1 MKTSAAEKPVQK
13 ARRPFP
19 LFPLI
24 SAGSLVL
31 ISLVSVAWVRW
42 FAEPGAETQPSF
54 QVVMARELR
63 FDDLPDGSVGVYDAR
78 NNVLVQRL
86 ASGEYNFVRATLRGL
101 ARTRRALGTGA
112 EVPFRLEQR
121 TTGQLILIDPV
132 TGQEVDLWAFGE
144 SNARGFEMLM
154 EARPES
160 QEAGN
165 SFSATGPEVPGALQE
180 RVRSLEHE

>member
-1 MKTSAAEKPVQK
+1 MNSSAATKPSQK
-13 ARRPFP
+13 APRPFP
-19 LFPLI
+19 LFPLL

-42 FAEPGAETQPSF
+42 FAEPGAEAQPSF
-54 QVVMARELR
+54 QVVMSRDLR
-63 FDDLPDGSVGVYDAR
+63 FDDLPDGSVGVYDAGSD
-78 NNVLVQRL
+78 VLIQRL

-112 EVPFRLEQR
+112 EIPFRLEQR

-160 QEAGN
+160 PEAGN
-165 SFSATGPEVPGALQE
+165 SFSATEPGAAGALQDN
-180 RVRSLEHE
+180 VRSLEHE